1 MVKAVSIGFMP
12 LDGGARVATTGD
24 VEKYGSDVRKVFSK
38 WKLLEV
44 SVVTVPANQDA
55 LIYAVSKGLISKT
68 AAAKFG
74 RVEVSAAPKPK
85 HVVRVNVPRF
95 GRDDTSRIVREEIA
109 KAAGRI
115 VI

>member
-1 MVKAVSIGFMP
+1 MP
-12 LDGGARVATTGD
+12 LDGGARVATKGD
-24 VEKYGSDVRKVFSK
+24 VERYGPDVRKVFSK

-44 SVVTVPANQDA
+44 SAVSVPANQDA

-68 AAAKFG
+68 AAARFS
-74 RVEVSAAPKPK
+74 RVEVPAVTERK
-85 HVVRVNVPRF
+85 HVVRVSVPKF
-95 GRDDTSRIVREEIA
+95 GRDDASRIVREEIA

>member
-1 MVKAVSIGFMP
+1 VVKAVSIGFMP
-12 LDGGARVATTGD
+12 LDGGARVATKGD
-24 VEKYGSDVRKVFSK
+24 VDKYGPEVRKVFSK

-44 SVVTVPANQDA
+44 SAVSVPANQDA

-68 AAAKFG
+68 AAARFG
-74 RVEVSAAPKPK
+74 RVDVPAIADRK
-85 HVVRVNVPRF
+85 HVVRVSVPKF
-95 GRDDTSRIVREEIA
+95 GRDDAARIVREEIA